1 MLKLEVCPA
10 AFFLLAVAY
19 LLASSETP
27 DPVQRARTLEPP
39 PAAAVAVPATEGI
52 VTASR

>member
-10 AFFLLAVAY
+10 AFFLLAVVY
-19 LLASSETP
+19 LLATSETP
-27 DPVQRARTLEPP
+27 SPEERVRTLEPQ
-39 PAAAVAVPATEGI
+39 PAAPVTEGI

>member
-10 AFFLLAVAY
+10 AFFLLAVVY
-19 LLASSETP
+19 LLATSEP
-27 DPVQRARTLEPP
+27 HRPLDRAQKVDPP
-39 PAAAVAVPATEGI
+39 PAARVTEGI